1 MSHFIVTIASLLLT
15 AAFAGEQAKP
25 AQPAKPPAAAAALQG
40 TWAIAS
46 INGQPVPDGAS
57 AMTLTFTGD
66 KYHQTVG
73 GQINERGT
81 TKLDAT
87 KKPMTIDL
95 IITEGSDAGKTQ
107 LGIIEVTADELR
119 VNFAFAGVPQ
129 RPTDF
134 TVKEGS
140 LVVLGKKQK
149 KG

>member
-1 MSHFIVTIASLLLT
+1 MSGMSHFICMIASLLLT
-15 AAFAGEQAKP
+15 ATMAGEQAKP
-25 AQPAKPPAAAAALQG
+25 SPGKAALQG
-40 TWAIAS
+40 TWAITS
-46 INGQPVPDGAS
+46 INGKAAPEGPPEL
-57 AMTLTFTGD
+57 TLTFTAD
-66 KYHQTVG
+66 TYHQTFR

-81 TKLDAT
+81 VKIDAT

-107 LGIIEVTADELR
+107 LGIIEVTGDTLR
-119 VNFAFAGVPQ
+119 ASFGTPGAPQ

-134 TVKEGS
+134 NVKEGS